1 MTQHDS
7 QHDKGCAAVILAAGK
22 GTRMGSDLPKVLH
35 PVAGKPMV
43 HWVVEACRAAGASPI
58 VLVVGHQKELVREA
72 FLGEDDIVFVDQAP
86 KQLGT
91 GHAVEVCRE
100 VLASL
105 DGDAFVLAGDGPLI
119 RCTTLATLLE
129 RHRSANAAATLAT
142 SIIDNPTGYG
152 RIVRDANGLFVSITE
167 HKNATE
173 EELAIQEVYPSY
185 ACFDVQCLLES
196 LAKLGRDPLSGEYYL
211 TDVPAMMH
219 GDGLK
224 VEALTAVPAEDVLS
238 INTPAQLAEVD
249 TMLRGRLQMEATT

>member
-1 MTQHDS
+1 
-7 QHDKGCAAVILAAGK
+7 
-22 GTRMGSDLPKVLH
+22 
-35 PVAGKPMV
+35 
-43 HWVVEACRAAGASPI
+43 
-58 VLVVGHQKELVREA
+58 
-72 FLGEDDIVFVDQAP
+72 
-86 KQLGT
+86 
-91 GHAVEVCRE
+91 
-100 VLASL
+100 
-105 DGDAFVLAGDGPLI
+105 
-119 RCTTLATLLE
+119 
-129 RHRSANAAATLAT
+129 
-142 SIIDNPTGYG
+142 
-152 RIVRDANGLFVSITE
+152 VSITE

-173 EELAIQEVYPSY
+173 EERAIQEVYPSY